1 MSSLSQEVSKWELDT
16 PSAVMDGDVRHPG
29 NGSTQAQVVSFP
41 TGVAFRVQRGGHFF
55 WTASHQ
61 EGCHSGWEPSPFPSP
76 EFWCFGLAGIPT
88 YEALEPGWLNPGK
101 HGLVESESE

>member
-41 TGVAFRVQRGGHFF
+41 TGGAFRVQRGG
-55 WTASHQ
+55 
-61 EGCHSGWEPSPFPSP
+61 
-76 EFWCFGLAGIPT
+76 
-88 YEALEPGWLNPGK
+88 ALFLDSLPPRGMPLRVGA
-101 HGLVESESE
+101 

>member
-41 TGVAFRVQRGGHFF
+41 TGGAFRVQRGGGTFSGQPP
-55 WTASHQ
+55 TKRDATQGGSLAPSLPQNSGVSGLLASPLTRLWSRD
-61 EGCHSGWEPSPFPSP
+61 G
-76 EFWCFGLAGIPT
+76 
-88 YEALEPGWLNPGK
+88 
-101 HGLVESESE
+101 